1 MSDPASRAVLET
13 AYNRLVASLEAR
25 QSFPAHLKS
34 AALDALA
41 RAKELLENDPDG
53 FASELDRINDIA
65 AGHSDDEH
73 ASADDS
79 ADALVVK

>member
-25 QSFPAHLKS
+25 QRFPAHLKS

-41 RAKELLENDPDG
+41 RAKELLEKDPAG
-53 FASELDRINDIA
+53 FASELDRINAIA
-65 AGHSDDEH
+65 AGHKDDEE
-73 ASADDS
+73 ASAGDS
-79 ADALVVK
+79 ADSLVVK